1 MEISGEIEFRNL
13 TFKYPEASSP
23 TLRGITLNV
32 PRGKTLGILGRT
44 GSGKST
50 LTNLLVRVWDPSPGE
65 LFIDGTDIRKIP
77 LAVLRRDIGYV
88 PQDNFL
94 FSTTLEQ
101 NIGFGASEFSRE
113 DVVQVAEIAGV
124 RDDIE
129 AFPDG
134 FDTVIGERGVTL
146 SGGQK
151 QRVTIAR
158 ALIKDPKI
166 LILDDCFSAVDTETE
181 EKILESLRDVRQGRT
196 TILISHRISTLKEA
210 DEIIVLDDGE
220 IVEQGDHA
228 VSYTHLDVYKRQG
241 YLPCLRKLENP
252 YWR

>member
-1 MEISGEIEFRNL
+1 M
-13 TFKYPEASSP
+13 
-23 TLRGITLNV
+23 
-32 PRGKTLGILGRT
+32 
-44 GSGKST
+44 
-50 LTNLLVRVWDPSPGE
+50 
-65 LFIDGTDIRKIP
+65 
-77 LAVLRRDIGYV
+77 

-220 IVEQGDHA
+220 IVEQGDHESLCGCRRA
-228 VSYTHLDVYKRQG
+228 LCGDPQATIAGS
-241 YLPCLRKLENP
+241 
-252 YWR
+252 